1 MSSFEIAPSTWR
13 LPFNFPTCPGIALTQ
28 PAGNFP
34 LPLKTDVY
42 HAWCVWKFSV
52 GSKNDHIAFACESL
66 QVVASLYLC
75 FGTTAAAPKEKNPY
89 QKGKEQFVC
98 VRVAG

>member
-1 MSSFEIAPSTWR
+1 M
-13 LPFNFPTCPGIALTQ
+13 
-28 PAGNFP
+28 
-34 LPLKTDVY
+34 
-42 HAWCVWKFSV
+42 
-52 GSKNDHIAFACESL
+52 GSENDHIAFACESL
-66 QVVASLYLC
+66 QVVASVYLC